1 MGADTHRIAAAA
13 MLALS
18 GCYETQIPIVTQ
30 QNAHASPLIPDGRYC
45 EMTFEN
51 TRPVTGIGQCITL
64 TWEDGANGWRT
75 DNLSPGDEHGVS
87 IRARKLGHGNDAVGR
102 SGFFMVQ
109 AGPQPRQA
117 AIGAHGSSRHGP
129 PDGGAETRTCSPLS
143 TDIFRKL
150 PSSSAR
156 TSAVSA
162 LRRERAG

>member
-1 MGADTHRIAAAA
+1 MPACGCSLI
-13 MLALS
+13 MKMS
-18 GCYETQIPIVTQ
+18 GPMTCATGLP
-30 QNAHASPLIPDGRYC
+30 ARSPTIPDGRYC

-75 DNLSPGDEHGVS
+75 DNPLLPGDEHGVS

-117 AIGAHGSSRHGP
+117 AIGG
-129 PDGGAETRTCSPLS
+129 RTVPVATPRLM
-143 TDIFRKL
+143 
-150 PSSSAR
+150 
-156 TSAVSA
+156 AV
-162 LRRERAG
+162 LRRGDMFAVIDRHLPQAPVMQGQPPIWKG